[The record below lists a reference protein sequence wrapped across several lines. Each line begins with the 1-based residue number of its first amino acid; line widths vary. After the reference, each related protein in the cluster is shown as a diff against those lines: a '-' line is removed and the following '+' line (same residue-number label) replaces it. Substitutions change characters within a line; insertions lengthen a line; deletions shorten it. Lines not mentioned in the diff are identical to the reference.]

1 MAIGG
6 PTVTHLEFF
15 LPVVVGLICVASCIA
30 SAIAV
35 WRKGEYPAAFK
46 NARHNPTSRNLFWA
60 CMIFGI
66 LLGSVIALL
75 SLDVALYAR

>member
-1 MAIGG
+1 MIVFVD
-6 PTVTHLEFF
+6 TN
-15 LPVVVGLICVASCIA
+15 VVIYAVESEPAFGVRAQTRIA

-35 WRKGEYPAAFK
+35 WRKSEYPAAFK
-46 NARHNPTSRNLFWA
+46 HARHNPTSRNLFWA
-60 CMIFGI
+60 CMVFGI